1 MRLRATSFLAASIVG
16 GLMFAAP
23 SAAQAQVAC
32 GYYTT
37 GYNCYS
43 SYQCGSCGGGLLTTP
58 WAYRASPCGYY
69 GPCQQQVY
77 IPAVVPAPCG
87 SCQTT
92 AYVTPTYTYES
103 PYVEEEEVD
112 TAPYYPAVRPYY
124 RNHYRHHVYER
135 TYRRHVNYHY
145 RYPLR
150 RAY

>member
-77 IPAVVPAPCG
+77 IPAVVPAPDRGWGSRPRTSRSDPLSCG
-87 SCQTT
+87 SPGCK
-92 AYVTPTYTYES
+92 
-103 PYVEEEEVD
+103 
-112 TAPYYPAVRPYY
+112 
-124 RNHYRHHVYER
+124 H
-135 TYRRHVNYHY
+135 
-145 RYPLR
+145 PLHG
-150 RAY
+150 ALECKSEGS